1 MASRRAW
8 RRRYPQYQ
16 VLKIPVLCTVI
27 TVATFFFCNFSFSIS
42 FQNRIG
48 SELSPLSKLRLDF
61 TYTDQVLNACKDID
75 PCITIHVFGYCRLD
89 ATRNLLKMLS
99 EANYSTYFH
108 AIPLIIHL
116 DRPIEEGIT
125 EKVLQDTET
134 IVDHVKDMSWPH
146 GPKILDLKRHHHGL
160 KRSWLSAW
168 PYPRSNDIMIAFE
181 DDMVLSPEYF
191 VWLMKVFEEYKLWK
205 APTRDPLLLGIS
217 LAPVLIDEVGDPPH
231 KWEPYEEMPPERY
244 PLYLHGLPS
253 SWGAVYFGNQWKE
266 FLRFV
271 DVRGRSPFFSN
282 VDDSNRKKGE
292 SDDRQDDPNLWLP
305 QSKTNLW
312 RNSWK
317 RFMIDFAYGRGCYML
332 HPNMGPSLG
341 LATSTFLAG
350 EHFGD
355 GSSKNPRQGTLVN
368 RTQLRLEL
376 PFPPYMDLPLVDIYS
391 RAIDSIIMA
400 QKGDRFV
407 RRISALSPSHS
418 VLASLWSRPCVL
430 DQKHAPTQKFPLGGQ
445 SKMLLVIPEGN
456 IHQQML
462 TLTCGSIIATTLE
475 RSLVMPP
482 VQVHGLN
489 HSDPKGGR
497 WTPLASLIDPVQ
509 LQAIFTTLDIV
520 YLSMND
526 LFQWDPAR
534 ISVFDSR
541 IENENV
547 FISSA
552 GWGDVPR
559 FLWNS
564 TSRHM
569 PPLWNE
575 RHVYA
580 AFGTC
585 SDDML
590 VLSKLPVSLITEL
603 KKSETFDRINRA
615 LMTLTDQL
623 P

>member
-1 MASRRAW
+1 MS
-8 RRRYPQYQ
+8 
-16 VLKIPVLCTVI
+16 TV
-27 TVATFFFCNFSFSIS
+27 
-42 FQNRIG
+42 R
-48 SELSPLSKLRLDF
+48 
-61 TYTDQVLNACKDID
+61 TDSSYRDQLLNACQDID
-75 PCITIHVFGYCRLD
+75 PCITIHVFGYRRFN
-89 ATRNLLKMLS
+89 ATRQLLQMLS
-99 EANYSTYFH
+99 KANYSTYFH

-116 DRPIEEGIT
+116 DRPIEEAIT
-125 EKVLQDTET
+125 EEVLQDTET
-134 IVDHVKDMSWPH
+134 IVDHVEGVSWPH
-146 GPKILDLKRHHHGL
+146 GPKVLDLKRHHYGL

-191 VWLMKVFEEYKLWK
+191 VWLMKVLEEYKLWK

-217 LAPVLIDEVGDPPH
+217 LAPVLLDEVGDPPH
-231 KWEPYEEMPPERY
+231 EWKPHEEMPPEKN

-271 DVRGRSPFFSN
+271 DVRNRSPFFSN
-282 VDDSNRKKGE
+282 IDDSKNTIGE
-292 SDDRQDDPNLWLP
+292 SADGQDDPNLWLP
-305 QSKTNLW
+305 QSKTNIW

-317 RFMIDFAYGRGCYML
+317 RFMVDFAYGRGCYML

-355 GSSKNPRQGTLVN
+355 GASKNPRQGTLAN

-376 PFPPYMDLPLVDIYS
+376 PFPPYMDLPVVDIYS
-391 RAIDSIIMA
+391 KAIDSIIMA

-418 VLASLWSRPCVL
+418 LLASQWSRPCVL
-430 DQKHAPTQKFPLGGQ
+430 DQKYEPIKKLSPGGQ
-445 SKMLLVIPEGN
+445 CKMLLVIPEGN
-456 IHQQML
+456 VQQQML
-462 TLTCGSIIATTLE
+462 TLTCGSIIARVLG

-482 VQVHGLN
+482 VQVHGIN

-497 WTPLASLIDPVQ
+497 WMPLASLIDPVQ

-520 YLSMND
+520 YLSMDD
-526 LFQWDPAR
+526 LYQWDPAR
-534 ISVFDSR
+534 ISIFDSI
-541 IENENV
+541 IENEHL

-552 GWGDVPR
+552 GWEDVPR
-559 FLWNS
+559 FIWNS

-569 PPLWNE
+569 PPLLNE
-575 RHVYA
+575 RHVYS

-585 SDDML
+585 LDDML
-590 VLSKLPVSLITEL
+590 VLANLPVSLIKEL
-603 KKSETFDRINRA
+603 KKSESFDRINRA
-615 LMTLTDQL
+615 LITSTDQL
-623 P
+623 HEHFRS